1 MLSFTSHKV
10 QNYAMQGEYSCA
22 VTVPEVQALSIFLFC
37 YPLYILVL
45 LLCIATWL
53 QGGCHSLTHHVLAPG
68 IYARRKQIEQG
79 KQGRVFLM
87 TTIWFFYPGYRGP
100 RGSFPSQSGPT
111 SHLFLQRRLGR
122 DLPALTLL
130 ASTLYLN

>member
-22 VTVPEVQALSIFLFC
+22 VTVPEVQALSIFLLC

-45 LLCIATWL
+45 LLCIATWS

-79 KQGRVFLM
+79 KQGRVFLV
-87 TTIWFFYPGYRGP
+87 TTIWFFYPGYKG
-100 RGSFPSQSGPT
+100 
-111 SHLFLQRRLGR
+111 LGR
-122 DLPALTLL
+122 AFPVSPAPPDHMTT
-130 ASTLYLN
+130 SFCKGGWEETYLH